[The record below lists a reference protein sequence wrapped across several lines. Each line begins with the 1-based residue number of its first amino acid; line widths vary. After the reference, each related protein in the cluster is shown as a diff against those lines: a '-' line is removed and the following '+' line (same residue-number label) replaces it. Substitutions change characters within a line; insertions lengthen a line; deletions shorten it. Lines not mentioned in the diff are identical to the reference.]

1 MNQLTQGNISR
12 QLIALSVPLLAG
24 NILQQL
30 YNTIDAVIVGN
41 FVGDTAFAAV
51 GVAGSVMNLFL
62 FLISGGCD
70 GVGTLLS
77 QFYGAEDGPAFR
89 REFYLSGLFGAG
101 ACVML
106 TALGLAVLSPLL
118 DLLQTPA
125 NVAAC
130 AEDYLRIIFLGFPAA
145 FAYHL
150 ASGVLRAVGNTRAAL
165 GFLALSMGAN
175 LILDL
180 ALVPSMGTAGAA
192 LATVLA
198 QALAAVLCVAY
209 LRLRFP
215 ALMFHR
221 ADMVMDF
228 PLLKRTARFSF
239 VTALHMCNLYIGKL
253 LVQGAVNSL
262 GEESIV
268 AFTAATRIE
277 GFANSFGDSGAAAV
291 AVFTGQNT
299 GAGEDGRVREGFGRG
314 QRLLFFFGIFMSLVM
329 ILGAEPC
336 LRLVLPAGGTAALA
350 PAMGYLRLV
359 ACFYLF
365 NFLGSGQ
372 AGYFRGRGL
381 VHLPVIGAT
390 GHISLRVLLSFLLA
404 PVMGLPAVALA
415 TGLGWIGVVTFWSIL
430 VRRDQARLS
439 PDA

>member
-1 MNQLTQGNISR
+1 MSQLTQGNIGR

-30 YNTIDAVIVGN
+30 YNTIDAVIVGR

-70 GVGTLLS
+70 GVGALLS
-77 QFYGAEDGPAFR
+77 QFYGADDGPSFR
-89 REFYLSGLFGAG
+89 RDFYLSALFGAG
-101 ACVML
+101 VSVML
-106 TALGLAVLSPLL
+106 TALGLLVLSPLL
-118 DLLQTPA
+118 TLLRTPE

-130 AEDYLRIIFLGFPAA
+130 AADYLRIIFLGFPAA

-165 GFLALSMGAN
+165 CFLALSMGTN

-180 ALVPSMGTAGAA
+180 AFVPSMGTAGAA

-198 QALAAVLCVAY
+198 QTLAAGLCAAY

-215 ALMFHR
+215 SLMFR
-221 ADMVMDF
+221 REDMVLDL
-228 PLLKRTARFSF
+228 PLLKRTARFSS

-253 LVQGAVNSL
+253 LVQGTVNSL
-262 GEESIV
+262 GEEAIV

-299 GAGEDGRVREGFGRG
+299 GAGQTGRVREGFSRG
-314 QRLLFFFGIFMSLVM
+314 ERLLFGFGLFMSLVM
-329 ILGAEPC
+329 LLGAEPC
-336 LRLVLPAGGTAALA
+336 LRLVLPKRNTAALA

-359 ACFYLF
+359 ACFYVF

-381 VHLPVIGAT
+381 VSIPVIGAT
-390 GHISLRVLLSFLLA
+390 GHISLRVVLSFLLA
-404 PVMGLPAVALA
+404 PLMGLPAVALA
-415 TGLGWIGVVTFWSIL
+415 TGLGWIGVVTFWGIL
-430 VRRDQARLS
+430 VRRDRARLS
-439 PDA
+439 P

>member
-1 MNQLTQGNISR
+1 MSQLTQGNIGR

-30 YNTIDAVIVGN
+30 YNTIDAVIVGR

-70 GVGTLLS
+70 GVGALLS
-77 QFYGAEDGPAFR
+77 QFYGADDGPSFR
-89 REFYLSGLFGAG
+89 RDFYLSGLFGAG
-101 ACVML
+101 ASVML
-106 TALGLAVLSPLL
+106 TALGLLVLSPLL
-118 DLLQTPA
+118 TLLRTPE

-130 AEDYLRIIFLGFPAA
+130 AADYLRIIFLGFPAA

-165 GFLALSMGAN
+165 CFLALSMGTN

-180 ALVPSMGTAGAA
+180 AFVPSMGTAGAA

-198 QALAAVLCVAY
+198 QTLAAGLCAAY

-215 ALMFHR
+215 SLMFR
-221 ADMVMDF
+221 REDMVLDL
-228 PLLKRTARFSF
+228 PLLKRTVQFSS

-253 LVQGAVNSL
+253 LVQGTVNSL
-262 GEESIV
+262 GEEAIV

-299 GAGEDGRVREGFGRG
+299 GAGQDGRVREGFSRG
-314 QRLLFFFGIFMSLVM
+314 ERLLFGFGLFMSLVM
-329 ILGAEPC
+329 LLGVEPC
-336 LRLVLPAGGTAALA
+336 LRLVLPKGNTAALA
-350 PAMGYLRLV
+350 PAIGYLRLV
-359 ACFYLF
+359 ACFYVF

-381 VHLPVIGAT
+381 VSIPVIGAT
-390 GHISLRVLLSFLLA
+390 GHISLRVVLSFLLA
-404 PVMGLPAVALA
+404 PFMGLPAVALA
-415 TGLGWIGVVTFWSIL
+415 TGLGWIGVVTFWGIL
-430 VRRDQARLS
+430 VRRDRARLS
-439 PDA
+439 F